1 MPVFA
6 YKALASN
13 GSVTTGELDAAD
25 RPEALRKL
33 DRKGLQPVNLKETAS
48 ATPAARKPAGKGRA
62 KAEEAPRPASKTA
75 DKQDDEIP
83 EGPVKLKRAEVVLFT
98 EELSDMLGAGL
109 QLEPALKSMENRQE
123 LGNLK
128 AVSYK
133 VRQIVRDG
141 VNFSVAL
148 KKVSPSFGPLYCSLA
163 AAGEAS
169 GALDTILKRQAHYL
183 KTLAELQSRLIL
195 AMIYPAFLVLAG
207 IGVSVVFVTTLIPQ
221 LTQLIES
228 TPGGK
233 IPHGGR
239 DPDRDFGFPQQVVDR
254 HHSRNHRRR
263 DLLQGMEGQRG
274 EQADV
279 GPHEAQA
286 AAHGSG
292 HHQPLLRPVPRNHG
306 QPRRQRPAPAPRP
319 RAFPRRHPEPLAA
332 RRAQP
337 GHRSGRRRPLVFQGP
352 HPQWL
357 VSALLI
363 DMISVGE
370 QTGKIDQSLRRAAER
385 YDKELDKDLQ
395 RIMAL
400 IMPTVLIIMA
410 GLIGTMAYLM
420 ITAIFQTGIV
430 GSLGLNWRLGSK
442 SLRHR
447 VMSPRQNRGIVPS
460 SELRSCLARLVRES
474 LSPPAPMSIQPHARL
489 LHSRRSRMTG
499 AVVSADPRDPLA
511 SLVLPTARPLLGSK
525 FPA

>member
-6 YKALASN
+6 YKALNSK
-13 GSVTTGELDAAD
+13 GSVTSGELDAAD
-25 RPEALRKL
+25 RPEALRML
-33 DRKGLQPVNLKETAS
+33 DRKGLQPVNLRETAGVV
-48 ATPAARKPAGKGRA
+48 PAAGKGA
-62 KAEEAPRPASKTA
+62 KPKSDKSSAASTKPDEAP
-75 DKQDDEIP
+75 IP
-83 EGPVKLKRAEVVLFT
+83 EGPIKLKRQEVVLFT

-128 AVSYK
+128 AVSFK
-133 VRQIVRDG
+133 IRQIVRDG

-183 KTLAELQSRLIL
+183 KTLAELQSRLVL

-207 IGVSVVFVTTLIPQ
+207 IGVSIVFVTTLIPQ

-233 IPHGGR
+233 IPLGAAILIGASEFLSKWWLVILLLLVAAFIFLKAWK
-239 DPDRDFGFPQQVVDR
+239 DNEANKPAWDRIKLRLP
-254 HHSRNHRRR
+254 
-263 DLLQGMEGQRG
+263 L
-274 EQADV
+274 V
-279 GPHEAQA
+279 GPVITSRFYVQFLETMANLV
-286 AAHGSG
+286 GNG
-292 HHQPLLRPVPRNHG
+292 LPLLRALELSRDATQNRSLRAGLDKVIEQVGDGRSFSKALIRTG
-306 QPRRQRPAPAPRP
+306 
-319 RAFPRRHPEPLAA
+319 AFPP
-332 RRAQP
+332 
-337 GHRSGRRRPLVFQGP
+337 
-352 HPQWL
+352 
-357 VSALLI
+357 LLI

-370 QTGKIDQSLRRAAER
+370 QTGKIDQSLRRSAER

-420 ITAIFQTGIV
+420 ITAIFQTI
-430 GSLGLNWRLGSK
+430 SNLG
-442 SLRHR
+442 
-447 VMSPRQNRGIVPS
+447 
-460 SELRSCLARLVRES
+460 
-474 LSPPAPMSIQPHARL
+474 
-489 LHSRRSRMTG
+489 
-499 AVVSADPRDPLA
+499 
-511 SLVLPTARPLLGSK
+511 
-525 FPA
+525 